1 MMTSSTLSSRPADV
15 TMKEQEQHRRAA
27 DEALRPAGRPPIGE
41 SGPDRAG
48 QTDAGRTDNNG
59 AAPGGA
65 DETEDLR
72 AALAQ
77 MEDRWRRALADF
89 DNLRKRVARESAQ
102 QRDEERAVVAA
113 RWLPVL
119 DNLELALQHAAADPA
134 SIVPGVQAVH
144 DQAVSVLADLG
155 FPRRSDVNQPF
166 DPSRHE
172 AVATMPD
179 AAAKPGT
186 VLQVVRPGYGTDE
199 RPLRPAAVIVAKGT

>member
-1 MMTSSTLSSRPADV
+1 MSD
-15 TMKEQEQHRRAA
+15 QDQRRTAA
-27 DEALRPAGRPPIGE
+27 GETPAG
-41 SGPDRAG
+41 SSD
-48 QTDAGRTDNNG
+48 NG
-59 AAPGGA
+59 AVHGDTA
-65 DETEDLR
+65 ETGELR
-72 AALAQ
+72 ARLAE

-102 QRDEERAVVAA
+102 QRDDERAAVAA

-134 SIVPGVQAVH
+134 SIVSGVQAVH
-144 DQAVSVLADLG
+144 EQALRVLADLG
-155 FPRRSDVNQPF
+155 FPRRSDVNEPF

-179 AAAKPGT
+179 AEAIPGT
-186 VLQVVRPGYGTDE
+186 VLQVVRPGYGSDE

>member
-1 MMTSSTLSSRPADV
+1 MSEPEQHRTTARDSSRPAAR
-15 TMKEQEQHRRAA
+15 Q
-27 DEALRPAGRPPIGE
+27 PSGE
-41 SGPDRAG
+41 PGPDGTG
-48 QTDAGRTDNNG
+48 QTNAGETGNG

-65 DETEDLR
+65 DETEELR
-72 AALAQ
+72 AQLAQ

-89 DNLRKRVARESAQ
+89 DNLRKRAARESAQ
-102 QRDEERAVVAA
+102 QRDDERAAVAA

-134 SIVPGVQAVH
+134 SIVSGVQAVH
-144 DQAVSVLADLG
+144 EQALGVLADLG
-155 FPRRSDVNQPF
+155 FPRRSDVNEPF

-179 AAAKPGT
+179 PGAKPGT
-186 VLQVVRPGYGTDE
+186 VLRVVRPGYGSDE